1 MTETAKFYTK
11 ARRIPMLVGKLPSGG
26 RIWGGPYT
34 ITQVG
39 AGAVVAF
46 VLWRTAPLWAQMGGF
61 MNIAV
66 AVGVVVGVVWAT
78 GKLPSSGRNPVAF
91 VMDAMNLS
99 SSRGRLSGG
108 QVTLPKPRLI
118 THRVMVVLPA
128 PPATAARRS
137 APVAGPARSVAVPV
151 AGPTAGPAPGQ
162 TVRPAGPQRPTVV
175 GPVPTEL
182 LPELTGHGPADATF
196 EGRQLQPATSP
207 RPQPVPDKRSPADWA
222 AAAATAAATAKD
234 RENADL
240 TGVGQLLA
248 GKPAGTKEPGERTAP
263 TTPRED

>member
-46 VLWRTAPLWAQMGGF
+46 ALWKTAPLWAQLGGF
-61 MNIAV
+61 MNIVV

-91 VMDAMNLS
+91 VMDAMNLTS
-99 SSRGRLSGG
+99 SPGRLVGG
-108 QVTLPKPRLI
+108 QVALPKPRLM
-118 THRVMVVLPA
+118 THRVMVVLPRTA
-128 PPATAARRS
+128 TGPAQHTEPAARP
-137 APVAGPARSVAVPV
+137 AAPARPVGAAEPPRSV
-151 AGPTAGPAPGQ
+151 
-162 TVRPAGPQRPTVV
+162 VV
-175 GPVPTEL
+175 QPVPTEL
-182 LPELTGHGPADATF
+182 LPELTGRGPADATF
-196 EGRQLQPATSP
+196 EGRRLP
-207 RPQPVPDKRSPADWA
+207 RPEPQPGPVTDRRSPADWA
-222 AAAATAAATAKD
+222 AAAARAAAD
-234 RENADL
+234 RKNTDL

-248 GKPAGTKEPGERTAP
+248 GKPKNTDRTAP

>member
-1 MTETAKFYTK
+1 VTETAKFYTK

-46 VLWRTAPLWAQMGGF
+46 ALWKTAPLWAQLGGF
-61 MNIAV
+61 MNIVV

-91 VMDAMNLS
+91 VMDAMNLTS
-99 SSRGRLSGG
+99 SPGRLVGG
-108 QVTLPKPRLI
+108 QVALPKPRLV
-118 THRVMVVLPA
+118 THRVMVVV
-128 PPATAARRS
+128 PPA
-137 APVAGPARSVAVPV
+137 PARSARQAAPAAGQAQPV
-151 AGPTAGPAPGQ
+151 I
-162 TVRPAGPQRPTVV
+162 RPAEPARPAEIQ
-175 GPVPTEL
+175 PIPTEL
-182 LPELTGHGPADATF
+182 LPDLTGRGPADATY
-196 EGRQLQPATSP
+196 EGRQLQPTP
-207 RPQPVPDKRSPADWA
+207 EPQPEQQTRPLPDRRSPADWA
-222 AAAATAAATAKD
+222 AAAATAAAD
-234 RENADL
+234 RKGADL

-248 GKPAGTKEPGERTAP
+248 GKLKNHDRPTDSTAP

>member
-1 MTETAKFYTK
+1 VTETAKFYTK

-46 VLWRTAPLWAQMGGF
+46 ALWQTAPLWARLGGF
-61 MNIAV
+61 MNIVV

-91 VMDAMNLS
+91 VMDAMNLTS
-99 SSRGRLSGG
+99 SPGRLVGG
-108 QVTLPKPRLI
+108 QVALPKPRLV
-118 THRVMVVLPA
+118 THRVMVVLPPA
-128 PPATAARRS
+128 PARPARQVEPAAGQ
-137 APVAGPARSVAVPV
+137 AQPVARPAEPAR
-151 AGPTAGPAPGQ
+151 PAEI
-162 TVRPAGPQRPTVV
+162 RPI
-175 GPVPTEL
+175 PTEL
-182 LPELTGHGPADATF
+182 LPELTGRGPADATY
-196 EGRQLQPATSP
+196 EGRQLEPTPGPQ
-207 RPQPVPDKRSPADWA
+207 PQPVPEKRSPADWA
-222 AAAATAAATAKD
+222 AAAATAAD
-234 RENADL
+234 RRTADL

-248 GKPAGTKEPGERTAP
+248 GKLKDADNTINSTAP

>member
-46 VLWRTAPLWAQMGGF
+46 ALWKTAPLWAQLGGF
-61 MNIAV
+61 MNIVV

-78 GKLPSSGRNPVAF
+78 GKLPSSGRNPIAF
-91 VMDAMNLS
+91 VMDAMNLTS
-99 SSRGRLSGG
+99 SPGRLVGG
-108 QVTLPKPRLI
+108 QVSLPKPRLM
-118 THRVMVVLPA
+118 THRVMVVVPGSPA
-128 PPATAARRS
+128 RT
-137 APVAGPARSVAVPV
+137 APVAEPAARFSRTTEKP
-151 AGPTAGPAPGQ
+151 
-162 TVRPAGPQRPTVV
+162 RPTVV
-175 GPVPTEL
+175 RPVPTEL
-182 LPELTGHGPADATF
+182 LPELTGRGPADATY
-196 EGRQLQPATSP
+196 EGRQLDP
-207 RPQPVPDKRSPADWA
+207 RPGPQPGRRPAQQPDPQPSTQPRRSPADWA
-222 AAAATAAATAKD
+222 AAAATAAAD
-234 RENADL
+234 RRKADL

-248 GKPAGTKEPGERTAP
+248 GQQKNPDRTAP

>member
-46 VLWRTAPLWAQMGGF
+46 ALWKTAPLWAQLGGF
-61 MNIAV
+61 MNIVV

-91 VMDAMNLS
+91 VMDAMNLTS
-99 SSRGRLSGG
+99 SPGRLVGG
-108 QVTLPKPRLI
+108 QVSLPKPRLL
-118 THRVMVVLPA
+118 THRVMVVVPR
-128 PPATAARRS
+128 AAVRS
-137 APVAGPARSVAVPV
+137 ERLAGPTPRPVAPAVPV
-151 AGPTAGPAPGQ
+151 GT
-162 TVRPAGPQRPTVV
+162 TRPVV
-175 GPVPTEL
+175 VQPVPTEL
-182 LPELTGHGPADATF
+182 LPELTSRGPADATF
-196 EGRQLQPATSP
+196 EGRRLDPGPGPQTGRQPGRQPDPQPAA
-207 RPQPVPDKRSPADWA
+207 QPAAPPGRRSPADWA
-222 AAAATAAATAKD
+222 AAAATAAAD
-234 RENADL
+234 RRNADL

-248 GKPAGTKEPGERTAP
+248 GKPKNTDRPAP

>member
-46 VLWRTAPLWAQMGGF
+46 ALWKTAPLWAQLGGF
-61 MNIAV
+61 MNIVV

-91 VMDAMNLS
+91 VMDAMNLTS
-99 SSRGRLSGG
+99 SPGRLSGG
-108 QVTLPKPRLI
+108 QVALPKPRLM
-118 THRVMVVLPA
+118 THRVMVVVPGAAAQAAQPA
-128 PPATAARRS
+128 QVAQPAQAVAR
-137 APVAGPARSVAVPV
+137 PAEAVP
-151 AGPTAGPAPGQ
+151 
-162 TVRPAGPQRPTVV
+162 PTVV
-175 GPVPTEL
+175 RPVPTEL
-182 LPELTGHGPADATF
+182 LPELTARGPADATF
-196 EGRQLQPATSP
+196 EGRRLDP
-207 RPQPVPDKRSPADWA
+207 RPGPQPGQQPGAPPSRRSPADWA
-222 AAAATAAATAKD
+222 AAAATAAAD
-234 RENADL
+234 RRNSDL

-248 GKPAGTKEPGERTAP
+248 GQQKNPPTTPP

>member
-46 VLWRTAPLWAQMGGF
+46 ALWQTAPLWARLGGF

-91 VMDAMNLS
+91 VMDAMNLTS
-99 SSRGRLSGG
+99 SPGRLVGG
-108 QVTLPKPRLI
+108 QVALPKPRLM
-118 THRVMVVLPA
+118 THRVMVVLP
-128 PPATAARRS
+128 PPSTGSPRPAEPAAR
-137 APVAGPARSVAVPV
+137 PVQAVARPAEPRPV
-151 AGPTAGPAPGQ
+151 E
-162 TVRPAGPQRPTVV
+162 VRPI
-175 GPVPTEL
+175 PTEL
-182 LPELTGHGPADATF
+182 LPELTSRGPADATY
-196 EGRQLQPATSP
+196 EGRQLRPAPQPQP
-207 RPQPVPDKRSPADWA
+207 RPVPDKRSPADWA
-222 AAAATAAATAKD
+222 AAAATAAERKS
-234 RENADL
+234 ADL

-248 GKPAGTKEPGERTAP
+248 GKLRDTDGTTDSTAP

>member
-46 VLWRTAPLWAQMGGF
+46 VLWKTAPLWAQLGGF
-61 MNIAV
+61 MNMVV

-91 VMDAMNLS
+91 VMDAMNLTS
-99 SSRGRLSGG
+99 SPGRLLGG
-108 QVTLPKPRLI
+108 QVALPRPRLM
-118 THRVMVVLPA
+118 THRVMVLAPA
-128 PPATAARRS
+128 AQSGPVRQAVPAT
-137 APVAGPARSVAVPV
+137 
-151 AGPTAGPAPGQ
+151 Q
-162 TVRPAGPQRPTVV
+162 QVRPASGQVRQPDPAELR
-175 GPVPTEL
+175 PVPTEL
-182 LPELTGHGPADATF
+182 LPELTGRGPTDATY
-196 EGRQLQPATSP
+196 EGRDLRPTPPAP
-207 RPQPVPDKRSPADWA
+207 QPQPVTERRSPADWA
-222 AAAATAAATAKD
+222 AAAATVAATAAD
-234 RENADL
+234 RRSADL

-248 GKPAGTKEPGERTAP
+248 GKLQNTDRPQRTDRPAP

>member
-46 VLWRTAPLWAQMGGF
+46 ALWKTAPLWAQLGGF
-61 MNIAV
+61 MNIVV

-78 GKLPSSGRNPVAF
+78 GKLPSSGRNPIAF
-91 VMDAMNLS
+91 VMDAMNLTS
-99 SSRGRLSGG
+99 SPGRLVGG
-108 QVTLPKPRLI
+108 QVALPKPRLL
-118 THRVMVVLPA
+118 THRVMVVLPRPVTVAA
-128 PPATAARRS
+128 PRAEAPADLPAAR
-137 APVAGPARSVAVPV
+137 AVE
-151 AGPTAGPAPGQ
+151 
-162 TVRPAGPQRPTVV
+162 PQRPAAVQ
-175 GPVPTEL
+175 PIPTEL
-182 LPELTGHGPADATF
+182 LPELTSRGPADATL
-196 EGRQLQPATSP
+196 EGRRLHPAPAREAQPL
-207 RPQPVPDKRSPADWA
+207 PDKRSPADWA
-222 AAAATAAATAKD
+222 AAAATAAATAPD
-234 RENADL
+234 RKKADL

-248 GKPAGTKEPGERTAP
+248 GRPQHPDRTAS

>member
-46 VLWRTAPLWAQMGGF
+46 ALWKTAPLWAQLGGF
-61 MNIAV
+61 MNIVV
-66 AVGVVVGVVWAT
+66 AVGVVVGTVWAT

-91 VMDAMNLS
+91 VMDAMNLTS
-99 SSRGRLSGG
+99 SPGRLAGG
-108 QVTLPKPRLI
+108 HVALPKPRLM
-118 THRVMVVLPA
+118 THRVMVVLPQPPTSGA
-128 PPATAARRS
+128 PYAEPAA
-137 APVAGPARSVAVPV
+137 
-151 AGPTAGPAPGQ
+151 
-162 TVRPAGPQRPTVV
+162 
-175 GPVPTEL
+175 L
-182 LPELTGHGPADATF
+182 LPELTARGPADATF
-196 EGRQLQPATSP
+196 EGRRLHTPDQRLT
-207 RPQPVPDKRSPADWA
+207 DKRSPADWA
-222 AAAATAAATAKD
+222 AAAATAAAD
-234 RENADL
+234 RKATDL

-248 GKPAGTKEPGERTAP
+248 GRPTNTGRTAP

>member
-46 VLWRTAPLWAQMGGF
+46 ALWKTAPLWAQLGGF
-61 MNIAV
+61 MNIVV

-78 GKLPSSGRNPVAF
+78 GKLPSTGRNPVAF
-91 VMDAMNLS
+91 VMDAMNLTS
-99 SSRGRLSGG
+99 SPGRLVGG
-108 QVTLPKPRLI
+108 QVSLPKPRLM
-118 THRVMVVLPA
+118 THRVMAVVPG
-128 PPATAARRS
+128 AAVKAERLT
-137 APVAGPARSVAVPV
+137 
-151 AGPTAGPAPGQ
+151 GPTP
-162 TVRPAGPQRPTVV
+162 RPAAPAGTTRPVV
-175 GPVPTEL
+175 VQPVPTEL
-182 LPELTGHGPADATF
+182 LPELTGRGPADATF
-196 EGRQLQPATSP
+196 EGRRLDPGPAPQTGPQPGRQPDPRPGPQPAA
-207 RPQPVPDKRSPADWA
+207 QPGRRSSADWA
-222 AAAATAAATAKD
+222 AAAATAAAD
-234 RENADL
+234 RRNADL

-248 GKPAGTKEPGERTAP
+248 GKPKNTDRTAP

>member
-46 VLWRTAPLWAQMGGF
+46 AMWKTAPLWAQLGGF
-61 MNIAV
+61 MNMAV

-91 VMDAMNLS
+91 VMDAMNLTS
-99 SSRGRLSGG
+99 SPGRLVGG
-108 QVTLPKPRLI
+108 QVALPKPRLV
-118 THRVMVVLPA
+118 THRVMVVLPQRTASAA
-128 PPATAARRS
+128 PLGRAA
-137 APVAGPARSVAVPV
+137 AE
-151 AGPTAGPAPGQ
+151 Q
-162 TVRPAGPQRPTVV
+162 VRHGGGAAEPQRPVAV
-175 GPVPTEL
+175 QPIPTEL
-182 LPELTGHGPADATF
+182 LPELTGRGPADDATL
-196 EGRQLQPATSP
+196 EGRQLRPSPAQGS
-207 RPQPVPDKRSPADWA
+207 QASPDKRSPADWA
-222 AAAATAAATAKD
+222 AAAATAAATAGD
-234 RENADL
+234 RRSADL

-248 GKPAGTKEPGERTAP
+248 GKLQNTTDRTAP

>member
-1 MTETAKFYTK
+1 VTETAKFYTK

-46 VLWRTAPLWAQMGGF
+46 ALWQTAPLWARLGGL
-61 MNIAV
+61 MNIVV

-91 VMDAMNLS
+91 VMDAMNLTTS
-99 SSRGRLSGG
+99 PGRLAGG
-108 QVTLPKPRLI
+108 QVSLPKPRLI
-118 THRVMVVLPA
+118 THRVMVVLPRQTVTTSRA
-128 PPATAARRS
+128 EAAAEQFRPAAGVGAGTVEPQPPAVAR
-137 APVAGPARSVAVPV
+137 PIPA
-151 AGPTAGPAPGQ
+151 
-162 TVRPAGPQRPTVV
+162 
-175 GPVPTEL
+175 EL
-182 LPELTGHGPADATF
+182 LPELTGRGP
-196 EGRQLQPATSP
+196 
-207 RPQPVPDKRSPADWA
+207 WA
-222 AAAATAAATAKD
+222 AAAAAAAAGRK
-234 RENADL
+234 NADL

-248 GKPAGTKEPGERTAP
+248 GKPQDPERTAP

>member
-46 VLWRTAPLWAQMGGF
+46 ALWKTAPLWAQLGGF
-61 MNIAV
+61 MNIVV

-91 VMDAMNLS
+91 VMDAMNLTS
-99 SSRGRLSGG
+99 SPGRLSGG
-108 QVTLPKPRLI
+108 QVALPKPRLM
-118 THRVMVVLPA
+118 THRVMVVVPGA
-128 PPATAARRS
+128 AARE
-137 APVAGPARSVAVPV
+137 AQPAQVAQPVRAV
-151 AGPTAGPAPGQ
+151 
-162 TVRPAGPQRPTVV
+162 VRPAEAVPPTVV
-175 GPVPTEL
+175 RPVPTEL
-182 LPELTGHGPADATF
+182 LPELTARGPADATF
-196 EGRQLQPATSP
+196 EGRRLDP
-207 RPQPVPDKRSPADWA
+207 RPGPQPGQQPGAPPSRRSPADWA
-222 AAAATAAATAKD
+222 AAAATAAAD
-234 RENADL
+234 RRNSDL

-248 GKPAGTKEPGERTAP
+248 GQQKNPPTTPP

>member
-46 VLWRTAPLWAQMGGF
+46 ALWKTAPLWAQLGGF
-61 MNIAV
+61 MNIVV

-78 GKLPSSGRNPVAF
+78 GKLPSSGRNPIAF
-91 VMDAMNLS
+91 VMDAMNLTS
-99 SSRGRLSGG
+99 TPGRLAGG
-108 QVTLPKPRLI
+108 QVALPKPRLV
-118 THRVMVVLPA
+118 THRVMVVLPRPTTVAA
-128 PPATAARRS
+128 PRAEALATR
-137 APVAGPARSVAVPV
+137 
-151 AGPTAGPAPGQ
+151 
-162 TVRPAGPQRPTVV
+162 VRPAVEPERPVAV
-175 GPVPTEL
+175 QPIPTEL
-182 LPELTGHGPADATF
+182 LPELTSRGPADATF
-196 EGRQLQPATSP
+196 EGRRLQPAP
-207 RPQPVPDKRSPADWA
+207 AQEPAPLPGRRSPADWA
-222 AAAATAAATAKD
+222 AAAATAAATAPERKTV
-234 RENADL
+234 DL

-248 GKPAGTKEPGERTAP
+248 GKPKPTDRTAP

>member
-46 VLWRTAPLWAQMGGF
+46 ALWKTAPLWAQLGGF
-61 MNIAV
+61 MNIVV

-78 GKLPSSGRNPVAF
+78 GKLPSTGRNPIAF
-91 VMDAMNLS
+91 VMDAMNLTS
-99 SSRGRLSGG
+99 SPGRLAGG
-108 QVTLPKPRLI
+108 QVVLPKPRLM
-118 THRVMVVLPA
+118 THRVMVVLPRPTTVAA
-128 PPATAARRS
+128 PRAEAPFRAA
-137 APVAGPARSVAVPV
+137 APV
-151 AGPTAGPAPGQ
+151 TAE
-162 TVRPAGPQRPTVV
+162 PQRPVAV
-175 GPVPTEL
+175 QPVPTEL
-182 LPELTGHGPADATF
+182 LPELTSRGPADATF
-196 EGRQLQPATSP
+196 DGRRLQPAPAQEPQP
-207 RPQPVPDKRSPADWA
+207 RPGKRSPADWA
-222 AAAATAAATAKD
+222 AAAATAAATAPD
-234 RENADL
+234 RKTAGL

-248 GKPAGTKEPGERTAP
+248 GKPQQTDTTAP

>member
-1 MTETAKFYTK
+1 VTETAKFYTK

-46 VLWRTAPLWAQMGGF
+46 ALWKTAPLWAQLGGF
-61 MNIAV
+61 MNIVV

-91 VMDAMNLS
+91 VMDAMNLTS
-99 SSRGRLSGG
+99 SPGRLVGG
-108 QVTLPKPRLI
+108 QVALPKPRLL
-118 THRVMVVLPA
+118 THRVLVVV
-128 PPATAARRS
+128 PPSTTGPVGTPGPAARQVRQ
-137 APVAGPARSVAVPV
+137 
-151 AGPTAGPAPGQ
+151 TAGPAEPQ
-162 TVRPAGPQRPTVV
+162 HPAEIR
-175 GPVPTEL
+175 PVPTEL
-182 LPELTGHGPADATF
+182 LPDLTGRGPADATY
-196 EGRQLQPATSP
+196 EGRQLQPTPGP
-207 RPQPVPDKRSPADWA
+207 RPRPLPDKRSPADWA
-222 AAAATAAATAKD
+222 AAAAHVAATTADRKD
-234 RENADL
+234 ADRRNADL

-248 GKPAGTKEPGERTAP
+248 GKLKNTDRTAP

>member
-46 VLWRTAPLWAQMGGF
+46 ALWQTAPLWARLGGF
-61 MNIAV
+61 MNIVV

-91 VMDAMNLS
+91 VMDAMNLTS
-99 SSRGRLSGG
+99 SPGRLVGG
-108 QVTLPKPRLI
+108 QVALPKPRLV
-118 THRVMVVLPA
+118 THRVMVVLP
-128 PPATAARRS
+128 PA
-137 APVAGPARSVAVPV
+137 PARSARKVEPAAGQAQPV
-151 AGPTAGPAPGQ
+151 T
-162 TVRPAGPQRPTVV
+162 RPAEPARQPEIRPI
-175 GPVPTEL
+175 PTEL
-182 LPELTGHGPADATF
+182 LPELTGRGPADATY
-196 EGRQLQPATSP
+196 EGRQLQPTPEPQPERQP
-207 RPQPVPDKRSPADWA
+207 RPLPDRRSPADWA
-222 AAAATAAATAKD
+222 AAAATAAAD
-234 RENADL
+234 RKGADL

-248 GKPAGTKEPGERTAP
+248 GKLKNTDRTTDSTAP

>member
-46 VLWRTAPLWAQMGGF
+46 ALWQTAPLWARLGGL
-61 MNIAV
+61 MNIVV

-91 VMDAMNLS
+91 VMDAMNLTTS
-99 SSRGRLSGG
+99 PGRLSGG
-108 QVTLPKPRLI
+108 QVALPKPRLI
-118 THRVMVVLPA
+118 THRVMVVLPRQTGA
-128 PPATAARRS
+128 TSRAEMAAGQLRPAAGVRAGAVEPQPPAVARPIS
-137 APVAGPARSVAVPV
+137 
-151 AGPTAGPAPGQ
+151 
-162 TVRPAGPQRPTVV
+162 
-175 GPVPTEL
+175 TEL
-182 LPELTGHGPADATF
+182 LPELTGPGP
-196 EGRQLQPATSP
+196 
-207 RPQPVPDKRSPADWA
+207 WA
-222 AAAATAAATAKD
+222 AAAAAAAAGRKNT
-234 RENADL
+234 DL

-248 GKPAGTKEPGERTAP
+248 GRPQDTDRTAP

>member
-1 MTETAKFYTK
+1 VTETAKFYTK

-46 VLWRTAPLWAQMGGF
+46 ALWKTAPLWAQLGGF
-61 MNIAV
+61 MNMAV

-91 VMDAMNLS
+91 VMDAMNLTS
-99 SSRGRLSGG
+99 SPGRLVGG
-108 QVTLPKPRLI
+108 QVALPKPRLM
-118 THRVMVVLPA
+118 THRVMVAIPRQTVGPSRTERA
-128 PPATAARRS
+128 AEQVRPPTGA
-137 APVAGPARSVAVPV
+137 VAGATEPQHPV
-151 AGPTAGPAPGQ
+151 M
-162 TVRPAGPQRPTVV
+162 VRPI
-175 GPVPTEL
+175 PTEL
-182 LPELTGHGPADATF
+182 LPELTGRGPADATI
-196 EGRQLQPATSP
+196 EGRQLQPAHPAPAQEP
-207 RPQPVPDKRSPADWA
+207 RPFPDKRSPADWA
-222 AAAATAAATAKD
+222 AAAATVAATTPE
-234 RENADL
+234 RRTADL

-248 GKPAGTKEPGERTAP
+248 GKLQNDDGNAP

>member
-46 VLWRTAPLWAQMGGF
+46 ALWQTAPFWARLGGF
-61 MNIAV
+61 MNIVV

-91 VMDAMNLS
+91 VMDAMNLTS
-99 SSRGRLSGG
+99 SPGRLVGG
-108 QVTLPKPRLI
+108 QVALPKPRLM
-118 THRVMVVLPA
+118 THRVMVVLPPSPTGSTRQTA
-128 PPATAARRS
+128 IRQAQPAAEPARR
-137 APVAGPARSVAVPV
+137 AEI
-151 AGPTAGPAPGQ
+151 
-162 TVRPAGPQRPTVV
+162 RPI
-175 GPVPTEL
+175 PTEL
-182 LPELTGHGPADATF
+182 LPELTGRGPADATY
-196 EGRQLQPATSP
+196 EGRQLQATPGPQPEPQP
-207 RPQPVPDKRSPADWA
+207 RPVPDKRSPADWA
-222 AAAATAAATAKD
+222 AAAATAAATEAATAAERKS
-234 RENADL
+234 ADL

-248 GKPAGTKEPGERTAP
+248 GKLQNTDRTTGRRTDRTAP

>member
-1 MTETAKFYTK
+1 VTETAKFYTK

-46 VLWRTAPLWAQMGGF
+46 ALWKTAPLWAQLGGF
-61 MNIAV
+61 MNIVV

-91 VMDAMNLS
+91 VMDAMNLTS
-99 SSRGRLSGG
+99 SPGRLSGG
-108 QVTLPKPRLI
+108 QVALPKPRLM
-118 THRVMVVLPA
+118 THRVMVVVPGA
-128 PPATAARRS
+128 AAQVAQPVRDVVRPPE
-137 APVAGPARSVAVPV
+137 AVP
-151 AGPTAGPAPGQ
+151 
-162 TVRPAGPQRPTVV
+162 PTVV
-175 GPVPTEL
+175 RPVPTEL
-182 LPELTGHGPADATF
+182 LPELTARGPADATV
-196 EGRQLQPATSP
+196 EGRRLDP
-207 RPQPVPDKRSPADWA
+207 RPGPQPGQQPGAPPSRRSPADWA
-222 AAAATAAATAKD
+222 AAAATAAAD
-234 RENADL
+234 RRNSDL

-248 GKPAGTKEPGERTAP
+248 GQQKNPPTTPP